1 MAVARVRADAPS
13 VDNNGIVVEIDAR
26 SSPPTPH
33 HIPLPPLTP
42 QSTSGL
48 SSAQRLASQNR
59 PPLPTQPH
67 TPNTLPLSLSPRSST
82 LRLDPLPAHLQHGS
96 ESSSGS
102 VANKEFDKRRLS
114 QYTISSFSGSE
125 YSQSLPSATMQRS
138 TSGPSGL
145 YPVGERGTVSTVF
158 EEEYPQMQTNGRSA
172 QQSDR
177 RPSTIDSDDGWARD
191 SQGGHSQNHYHP
203 RTGERPSAL
212 QLHHTTLPARRQY
225 TPSPGLP
232 TVSLSPRTQRSSTIS
247 STHSS
252 TSKPKTPA
260 SHPFA
265 SGRAPSPSHPADYLT
280 PPAGSPPAV
289 PSHAFPAINDNFKM
303 PAPVIPAHQVA
314 LASPEDEQGDPDCPV
329 CCESMSFTFRL
340 PGEKPHVVPECG
352 HALHEVS
359 CGVCSRTDISGV
371 LRHRVRTR
379 SARGVAEEHWC
390 VRSVPP
396 AYARQRQRSQ
406 LWKEQ

>member
-1 MAVARVRADAPS
+1 M
-13 VDNNGIVVEIDAR
+13 
-26 SSPPTPH
+26 
-33 HIPLPPLTP
+33 
-42 QSTSGL
+42 
-48 SSAQRLASQNR
+48 
-59 PPLPTQPH
+59 
-67 TPNTLPLSLSPRSST
+67 
-82 LRLDPLPAHLQHGS
+82 
-96 ESSSGS
+96 
-102 VANKEFDKRRLS
+102 ANKDVTDKRRLS

-138 TSGPSGL
+138 TSGGVYPLGDRPS
-145 YPVGERGTVSTVF
+145 VSTVF
-158 EEEYPQMQTNGRSA
+158 EEDYQQSQQQATQRQA

-191 SQGGHSQNHYHP
+191 SQGHGGHGHSQNHYHP

-212 QLHHTTLPARRQY
+212 QLQHTTLPARRQY

-247 STHSS
+247 STNSA

-265 SGRAPSPSHPADYLT
+265 SGRAPSPNHPADYLT

-289 PSHAFPAINDNFKM
+289 PSHAFPALNDNFKM
-303 PAPVIPAHQVA
+303 PAPAIPAHQVA

-359 CGVCSRTDISGV
+359 
-371 LRHRVRTR
+371 
-379 SARGVAEEHWC
+379 
-390 VRSVPP
+390 
-396 AYARQRQRSQ
+396 
-406 LWKEQ
+406 